1 MATEA
6 ELRKKY
12 VTIAQSYVGAVQGSA
27 KHKKIVS
34 LFNSVKPGGEVM
46 YNSWPWCAASTT
58 AWAIQAFGSKADVV
72 FPLDYN
78 VGNLV
83 SKAKSMGAWVE
94 RDTYAPKSGDLIVF
108 CWSPST
114 YDEITSGASHVGVV
128 ESVSGGYIH
137 TIEGNKGTSHTCL
150 RRSFPIGW
158 VYIRGFIVPKYEKLA
173 TKVAVKKTA
182 AKTATK
188 KTTTAGSRILYKVT
202 AKSGLNVRL
211 GAGTKYRVK
220 TAVPYGTKVYIY
232 KEKGL
237 WGYSK
242 ALGGWLNM
250 NYMKKA

>member
-83 SKAKSMGAWVE
+83 SKAKAMGAWVE
-94 RDTYAPKSGDLIVF
+94 RDTYAPKSGDLVIF
-108 CWSPST
+108 SWSPNT
-114 YDEITSGASHVGVV
+114 TGELTTGASHVGVV
-128 ESVSGGYIH
+128 ESVKSGYIH

-158 VYIRGFIVPKYEKLA
+158 VYIRGFIVPRYGKIA
-173 TKVAVKKTA
+173 SVP
-182 AKTATK
+182 K
-188 KTTTAGSRILYKVT
+188 KTTHTNKAKTKSASTSSRTLYKVV
-202 AKSGLNVRL
+202 AKKGLNARA
-211 GAGTKYRVK
+211 GAGTKYRIK
-220 TAVPYGTKVYIY
+220 TAIPYATKVYIY
-232 KEKGL
+232 KQKNG

-242 ALGGWLNM
+242 ALNAWLSM
-250 NYMKKA
+250 AYLKKA